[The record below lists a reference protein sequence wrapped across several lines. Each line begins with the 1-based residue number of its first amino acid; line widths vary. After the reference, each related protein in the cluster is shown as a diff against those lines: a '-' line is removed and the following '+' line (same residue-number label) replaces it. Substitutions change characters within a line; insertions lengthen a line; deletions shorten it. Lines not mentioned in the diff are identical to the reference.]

1 MDKLENKDLI
11 KEFYDN
17 YKNDY
22 PDLDINDFK
31 DICTSPWQFISKIMQ
46 SGELDSIRLKYFGI
60 FQVLKGRAKNM
71 LNNLDKKLENKQIN
85 NKQYNQYKSILTKY
99 LKNNE

>member
-1 MDKLENKDLI
+1 MNKLENKDLI

-22 PDLDINDFK
+22 PDLNIDDFK
-31 DICTSPWQFISKIMQ
+31 EICISPWQFIAKTMQ

-71 LNNLDKKLENKQIN
+71 LNNLDKKLESKQIN
-85 NKQYNQYKSILTKY
+85 NKQYNRYKSMLLKY
-99 LKNNE
+99 LEDDK